1 MSRTPTNFGPYE
13 HEYKARVPRRRR
25 LIKLALQLAVVA
37 VAVTL
42 AGLFLFPMTKPQ
54 GVGVEREPTA
64 PGTSAETPAVVR
76 TPPQP

>member
-13 HEYKARVPRRRR
+13 HEYKARVPRRSR
-25 LIKLALQLAVVA
+25 LLKLALQLALVA

-42 AGLFLFPMTKPQ
+42 AGLFLFPMSKPQ
-54 GVGVEREPTA
+54 GGGVEREPTV
-64 PGTSAETPAVVR
+64 PETSAETPAAAH